1 MKRIR
6 VRRTGPPEVMVL
18 EEADPPK
25 PGPGQV
31 VVRVKAAGVNPVDTY
46 VRGGTY
52 GYTPEVPYTPGAD
65 GAGIVEAVG
74 PGVRRIAVGQR
85 VYGCRCVSGS
95 YAEQALF
102 DETQLFHL
110 PERVSFQE
118 GACVGIPFG
127 TAYRALFQ
135 KAKAQP
141 GETALIHGG
150 SGGVGSAALQL
161 AHAAKLKVLATAGSD
176 RGLEL
181 LRQLG
186 TEHALDHRAPG
197 HFDEVMKLTQGRG
210 ADVIVELLAN
220 ENLGKDLQVVAR
232 FGRIVVI
239 GSRGAVQVDPR
250 DAMQRDASVLGM
262 VLKNTP
268 PEEFAQIHS
277 ALAPLLA
284 GGQLRPLVGRELA
297 LAEAPEAHRAVM
309 TPPAYGNIVLIP

>member
-1 MKRIR
+1 MR
-6 VRRTGPPEVMVL
+6 VHKTGPPDVMAL
-18 EEADPPK
+18 EEAEPPK

-31 VVRVKAAGVNPVDTY
+31 LVRVKAAGVNPVDTY

-65 GAGIVEAVG
+65 GAGIVEEIG
-74 PGVRRIAVGQR
+74 PGVQRITVGQR
-85 VYGCRCVSGS
+85 VYGGRCVTGS

-102 DETQLFHL
+102 EEMQVFPL
-110 PERVSFQE
+110 PERTSFQE
-118 GACVGIPFG
+118 GACLGIPFG

-135 KAKAQP
+135 KARAQA

-150 SGGVGSAALQL
+150 SGGVGSAAVQL
-161 AHAAKLKVLATAGSD
+161 ARAAKLKVLATAGSD

-186 TEHALDHRAPG
+186 ADHALDHRSPD
-197 HFDEVMKLTQGRG
+197 HFEEVMKLTQGRG

-220 ENLGKDLQVVAR
+220 ENLGRDLKVVAR

-239 GSRGAVQVDPR
+239 GSRGTVQVDPR

-268 PEEFAQIHS
+268 AEEFAQIHG
-277 ALAPLLA
+277 ALAPMLA
-284 GGQLRPLVGRELA
+284 SGGIKPVVGRELP
-297 LAEAPEAHRAVM
+297 LAQAPEAHRAVM
-309 TPPAYGNIVLIP
+309 TPPAHGNIVLIP